1 MKERKRGEV
10 KLRLCLWADNAW
22 CFFFPCLRWC
32 NSMYFFPDGATSR
45 QGLFLLTMSS
55 ANTVLSLSSSRLYF
69 CPFLSA
75 LLGNSPNDAPNSQV
89 SNPGKLKPGFLL
101 KTPLQK
107 TLKQILFIF
116 LQISEPGNGSVF
128 LFYVFDAPS
137 SRTVLLKHMPS
148 AWTTLSCFG
157 CYWTFPQMVATD
169 TFLSTS
175 NLGDSYIYICGFPKI
190 LVLLFLFDLC
200 SCWM

>member
-22 CFFFPCLRWC
+22 CFFFPCLRCC
-32 NSMYFFPDGATSR
+32 NSIHFSPDGATSP
-45 QGLFLLTMSS
+45 QSLFLLTMSS

-69 CPFLSA
+69 SPFLSA

-107 TLKQILFIF
+107 TLKQIMFIF
-116 LQISEPGNGSVF
+116 LQISEPGNGSIS
-128 LFYVFDAPS
+128 LLPLW
-137 SRTVLLKHMPS
+137 RTVVQDSAPEAHAICLDYFILFWLLLDIPPDGGN
-148 AWTTLSCFG
+148 W
-157 CYWTFPQMVATD
+157 YFPLHQQPRW
-169 TFLSTS
+169 L
-175 NLGDSYIYICGFPKI
+175 
-190 LVLLFLFDLC
+190 
-200 SCWM
+200 